1 MINANKEIIQSF
13 FQGNLQYEIP
23 FFQRAYVWNEENW
36 DIFWEHLLT
45 EHKAYLNGE
54 SSEHFIGTII
64 TKQKENKSLSKN
76 VVELID
82 GQQRLTTISV
92 FIKALADT
100 TQGVLPNLRNS
111 LESLLWF
118 EDSYSNRHYRMKHSR
133 IDEPSY
139 TKIMTV
145 KSPEEINESESS
157 AIIKAYKYFINNLK
171 DYSDEEREEL
181 KQVLL
186 NKMPV
191 ISMLLDK
198 DDDEQEIFDTIN
210 SLGVRLTIGE
220 LLKNYMFKEP
230 ELIELYDSKWMEI
243 FENDEEQVQFWSTV
257 RSSGRVK
264 RDNMELLLYCFL
276 IIETKKEIR
285 LESLFKEYKRYLK
298 DKSVDDK
305 IAFLLRLSELATIY
319 SQMPQKTELVEIKFS
334 DSVKRFFHLLE
345 SLEITTILP
354 LVLYLY
360 KNISDKEDLKKSFY
374 FLESFI
380 ALRQICKLTTKNY
393 NNLFIQI
400 IRTLDRPKV
409 KEDPTSVDISSA
421 HLLQIL
427 KSFSDTGNKIPEL
440 NEIKEAF
447 HTSVLTNKQAGAI
460 LYLIALKD
468 IDSEYSDSK
477 TLSFESFSVEHIMP
491 KKWEQNWNEDNLNAL
506 AKFERNKK
514 LLTLGN
520 LTLITKNL
528 NSKLRNQAWKDKR
541 ITLQEYSSLKIT
553 TRFLDKEEWNENT
566 IEERANLLCEKAL
579 KIWKW

>member
-139 TKIMTV
+139 TKMMIV
-145 KSPEEINESESS
+145 KSPEDINECENS

-230 ELIELYDSKWMEI
+230 KLIELYDSKWMEI

-360 KNISDKEDLKKSFY
+360 KNIGDKEDLKKSFY

-409 KEDPTSVDISSA
+409 KEDPTSVDISSS
-421 HLLQIL
+421 HLLEIL
-427 KSFSDTGNKIPEL
+427 KSFSDMGNKIPEL
-440 NEIKEAF
+440 NEVKEAF
-447 HTSVLTNKQAGAI
+447 HTNVLTNKQAGAI

-506 AKFERNKK
+506 TKFERNKK

-528 NSKLRNQAWKDKR
+528 NSKLRNQAWNDKR

-553 TRFLDKEEWNENT
+553 TSFLDKEEWNENT
-566 IEERANLLCEKAL
+566 IEERANLLYEKAL